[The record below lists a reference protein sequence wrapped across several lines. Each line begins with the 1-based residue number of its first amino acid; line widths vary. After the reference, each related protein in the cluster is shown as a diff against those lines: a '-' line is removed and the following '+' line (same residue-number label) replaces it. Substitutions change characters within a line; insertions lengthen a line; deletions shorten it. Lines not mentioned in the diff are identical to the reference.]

1 MKEMGASLAEEVEIW
16 KVLHAPVNPTAEM
29 VDDRNVSHIPFLSGC
44 SACMRGRAKPAGHG
58 KAPDRDGDSIPV
70 AAMDN
75 GSLGCPGG
83 VPTEG
88 VGPPAFPSWSYT
100 TAGLDP
106 SGDAQFPLR
115 ARKCP
120 LRPHVFS
127 GT

>member
-1 MKEMGASLAEEVEIW
+1 MKEMGASLAEEVEIS

-44 SACMRGRAKPAGHG
+44 SACMRGRAKPVGHG
-58 KAPDRDGDSIPV
+58 KALDRDGDSIPV

-83 VPTEG
+83 VPTDG
-88 VGPPAFPSWSYT
+88 VGSARLPI
-100 TAGLDP
+100 LVVQ

-120 LRPHVFS
+120 IRLHVFS
-127 GT
+127 RT